1 MDGTE
6 IKINKRDLLKK
17 LSLLN
22 DQRSRYIFSLVQKKE
37 MVHGLPHEV
46 YRKCGKPN
54 CKCARGELHGPY
66 NALSVNKDGGHKIVM
81 VKQADAGPVM
91 KKARRYKYFQ
101 QTLARIRKIDK
112 EIGRILEQI
121 KAAATGSY
129 P

>member
-1 MDGTE
+1 MDNAK
-6 IKINKRDLLKK
+6 IKIDKRALLKK
-17 LSLLN
+17 LSSLN
-22 DQRSRYIFSLVQKKE
+22 DQRSRYIFSLVQGKD

-46 YRKCGKPN
+46 YRKCGKSN

-66 NALSVNKDGGHKIVM
+66 NALSVNKDGGHKIIM
-81 VKQADAGPVM
+81 VKQADAGTVM
-91 KKARRYKYFQ
+91 KKSRRYKYFQ

-121 KAAATGSY
+121 KTAATSSY